1 MKDQTIK
8 NDNLYVQTE
17 DSPESRNILEGQLR
31 ECFGRVV
38 YAHKTHEK
46 AADILEQRLARM
58 KFSQLAL
65 SAATTAGLV
74 AAVSG
79 LGIIGAIAGAFPSAV
94 LLVINAYTK
103 EQELGQLSQ
112 KHRQTGASLW
122 LIREKYLSLITDLRM
137 RQNPIEF
144 IQNSRDQ
151 LMEDL
156 YTVYASAPSTN
167 SKAYQ
172 ASQKA
177 LKYSED
183 MTFADSEIDA
193 FLPKE
198 LKKRQDEIAKI
209 DRSRS

>member
-79 LGIIGAIAGAFPSAV
+79 LGIIGAIAGAFSA
-94 LLVINAYTK
+94 
-103 EQELGQLSQ
+103 GSGD
-112 KHRQTGASLW
+112 GARHFWCSG
-122 LIREKYLSLITDLRM
+122 
-137 RQNPIEF
+137 
-144 IQNSRDQ
+144 
-151 LMEDL
+151 
-156 YTVYASAPSTN
+156 
-167 SKAYQ
+167 
-172 ASQKA
+172 
-177 LKYSED
+177 
-183 MTFADSEIDA
+183 
-193 FLPKE
+193 
-198 LKKRQDEIAKI
+198 
-209 DRSRS
+209 